1 MNFKLKISKKMCAKF
16 LLFMALT
23 GAAFLFDEYFENHPG
38 TLGELQTQNEE
49 STTDHGTIYL
59 FTQSNSPGA
68 KTSAAKTSERK
79 LFNQL
84 HNKLIQ
90 MCHQGRNRQVL
101 KTEPE
106 VLKQP
111 LFLSYHHLIF
121 RHYYFT
127 HPDDDPLI
135 S

>member
-1 MNFKLKISKKMCAKF
+1 MQF
-16 LLFMALT
+16 LLFTAIT
-23 GAAFLFDEYFENHPG
+23 GIAFFFDEYFENHPE
-38 TLGELQTQNEE
+38 TLDELQTQNEA
-49 STTDHGTIYL
+49 STGDHGTIYL
-59 FTQSNSPGA
+59 FTQSNSLGA
-68 KTSAAKTSERK
+68 KTSAQKTSDRK
-79 LFNQL
+79 LFDQL
-84 HNKLIQ
+84 HNKFIQ
-90 MCHQGRNRQVL
+90 KCHQMRNQVV

-106 VLKQP
+106 IFKQP

>member
-1 MNFKLKISKKMCAKF
+1 MQL
-16 LLFMALT
+16 LLFIALT
-23 GAAFLFDEYFENHPG
+23 GAAFFFDQYFQNHPG
-38 TLGELQTQNEE
+38 TLDELQAQNKE
-49 STTDHGTIYL
+49 SAGDHGTIYL
-59 FTQSNSPGA
+59 FTQSNSLSA
-68 KTSAAKTSERK
+68 KTSAQKTSDRK
-79 LFNQL
+79 LFGQL
-84 HNKLIQ
+84 HNKFIQ
-90 MCHQGRNRQVL
+90 KCHQLRNNQVL

-127 HPDDDPLI
+127 HPDNDPLI

>member
-1 MNFKLKISKKMCAKF
+1 MQF
-16 LLFMALT
+16 LFFTAIT
-23 GAAFLFDEYFENHPG
+23 GIAFLFDEYFENHPG
-38 TLGELQTQNEE
+38 TLNELQTQNEA
-49 STTDHGTIYL
+49 STGDHGTIYL
-59 FTQSNSPGA
+59 FTQSINLGA
-68 KTSAAKTSERK
+68 KTSAQKTSDRK
-79 LFNQL
+79 LFQIL
-84 HNKLIQ
+84 HNKFVQ
-90 MCHQGRNRQVL
+90 KCHQLRNHQVL

-127 HPDDDPLI
+127 HPDNDPLI

>member
-1 MNFKLKISKKMCAKF
+1 MQF
-16 LLFMALT
+16 LLFVALT
-23 GAAFLFDEYFENHPG
+23 GIAFLFDEYFENHPG
-38 TLGELQTQNEE
+38 TLNELQTQNEA
-49 STTDHGTIYL
+49 SSGDHGTIYL
-59 FTQSNSPGA
+59 FTQSNTLGA
-68 KTSAAKTSERK
+68 KTSAQKTSDRK
-79 LFNQL
+79 LFDQL
-84 HNKLIQ
+84 HNKFIQ
-90 MCHQGRNRQVL
+90 KCHQLRNQVL

>member
-1 MNFKLKISKKMCAKF
+1 MQF
-16 LLFMALT
+16 LLFIAIT
-23 GAAFLFDEYFENHPG
+23 GIAFFFDEYFENHPG
-38 TLGELQTQNEE
+38 TLDELQTQNEA
-49 STTDHGTIYL
+49 SAGDHGTIYL
-59 FTQSNSPGA
+59 FTQSNSLGA
-68 KTSAAKTSERK
+68 KTSAQKTSDRK
-79 LFNQL
+79 LFDHL
-84 HNKLIQ
+84 HNKFMQ
-90 MCHQGRNRQVL
+90 KCHQLRNHQVL
-101 KTEPE
+101 KTKPE